1 MKRFHVN
8 IGTADLKRSVE
19 FYTRLFAAEPT
30 VLKNDY
36 AKWMLDD
43 PYVNFSVSK
52 ECCSKGIEHIG
63 LQTETLEE
71 LEELRRRIDTASDKT
86 IEEPD
91 VQCCYARSTKTWVS
105 DPDNVRW
112 ETFVTH
118 EQVDAR

>member
-8 IGTADLKRSVE
+8 IGTADLDRSVA
-19 FYTRLFAAEPT
+19 FYEKLFGEAPT

-52 ECCSKGIEHIG
+52 ACCSKGIEHIG
-63 LQTETLEE
+63 LQTDTLEE
-71 LEELRRRIDTASDKT
+71 LDELRSRVTAASDDT

-91 VQCCYARSTKTWVS
+91 VTCCYARSTKTWVR
-105 DPDNVRW
+105 DPNDVRW

-118 EQVDAR
+118 ESADVR